1 MQEFDVLNCIG
12 AIGQVVKIV
21 HDREVVGQASDR
33 IVGKVT
39 SVDRCI
45 STRATFKVVIT
56 RTTFKV
62 VITRT
67 AIECIIAAVARDLV
81 IAIAAR
87 ERVVARITINC
98 VVARSTDEGVV
109 PVASVERDRTRAFHL
124 HGVIVGGA
132 VDGCCA
138 GDVEQAVSC
147 RLARLQSADLHNA
160 RVDSVTGD
168 IETGERHW
176 SVRGGIVQV
185 AHEDG
190 VSCRGHSVAGH
201 VHVHR
206 HAGNHR
212 SRAAIIENDT
222 ADHIAHGVARDV
234 NVVHAALAETDD
246 AQVCAAD
253 RVVADDDVGDCS
265 VAH

>member
-1 MQEFDVLNCIG
+1 MQKFDVLNCIRAVG
-12 AIGQVVKIV
+12 RAATIV
-21 HDREVVGQASDR
+21 HDCEVAGRATGR
-33 IVGKVT
+33 IVVKVT

-45 STRATFKVVIT
+45 GTRATFKVVIT
-56 RTTFKV
+56 RATFKG
-62 VITRT
+62 IIAGTT
-67 AIECIIAAVARDLV
+67 TECIIAAVARDLV
-81 IAIAAR
+81 VAIAAR

-98 VVARSTDEGVV
+98 VVARSTNEGVV

-124 HGVIVGGA
+124 HGVIVCGA

-138 GDVEQAVSC
+138 GDVEQS

-160 RVDSVTGD
+160 GVDNVTGD
-168 IETGERHW
+168 IETRERHW

-212 SRAAIIENDT
+212 SRAASIENDT

-265 VAH
+265 VAHR